1 MMYCKIKNL
10 NIPLIFIQ
18 FLKKMVGLIHIMQF
32 HKIMSLE
39 SINFEILEIKMD
51 LLIKLVLFLPTNT
64 IQSLF

>member
-51 LLIKLVLFLPTNT
+51 LLI
-64 IQSLF
+64 